1 MDALAAANSNGF
13 YARMARMRRPPA
25 ICNAT
30 AIGSLETAKYFL
42 LNFSPWLRSHRLTA
56 ADRIGK
62 DSQHLLLR
70 NSRTGT
76 LSRERAKPTLAF

>member
-1 MDALAAANSNGF
+1 MEALVAANSNSSH
-13 YARMARMRRPPA
+13 ARMVRMRRPPA

-30 AIGSLETAKYFL
+30 AIGGLETAKYFL
-42 LNFSPWLRSHRLTA
+42 LNFSLWLRSHCLTA

-70 NSRTGT
+70 NRRTGT